1 MLNALVVIG
10 LVIATALKFVAIP
23 YVARSEHPNIVAL
36 CAVIVAGYVVAFGAA
51 AAGGGLPG

>member
-10 LVIATALKFVAIP
+10 LVIATGIKFAAIP
-23 YVARSEHPNIVAL
+23 YIQRSEHPNIFLL
-36 CAVIVAGYVVAFGAA
+36 CVTICVGYAVAFGAA